1 MIIIIIMMIFNIF
14 HLSFV
19 SMVYLDWNE
28 LQRAFVPVHLMLII
42 IIIVQLCSDK
52 GALGQMDWNLHNFQF
67 SRLKAQPFSLVVFS
81 FDVARDII
89 SIRLL
94 SSHKSCDHS
103 NFLLL
108 INFPAT

>member
-52 GALGQMDWNLHNFQF
+52 GHWVKWIEIYTTF
-67 SRLKAQPFSLVVFS
+67 SFHAWKAQPFF
-81 FDVARDII
+81 
-89 SIRLL
+89 L
-94 SSHKSCDHS
+94 SC
-103 NFLLL
+103 L
-108 INFPAT
+108 